1 MCTKK
6 NDMKL
11 FLVSMQEKELGLCSE
26 STGCVL
32 TAESHCFT
40 QKETEPML
48 AKFAMEI
55 HFFLTSLSKAVPGHL
70 DSFLS
75 TCIFENFNFK
85 SSISPVK
92 HTIQHVPGQA
102 TGKRV
107 YRS

>member
-1 MCTKK
+1 
-6 NDMKL
+6 
-11 FLVSMQEKELGLCSE
+11 
-26 STGCVL
+26 
-32 TAESHCFT
+32 
-40 QKETEPML
+40 ML

-55 HFFLTSLSKAVPGHL
+55 QFFLTSLSKAVRGHL

-75 TCIFENFNFK
+75 TRMFDNFNFK

-92 HTIQHVPGQA
+92 DPIQHVPGHA